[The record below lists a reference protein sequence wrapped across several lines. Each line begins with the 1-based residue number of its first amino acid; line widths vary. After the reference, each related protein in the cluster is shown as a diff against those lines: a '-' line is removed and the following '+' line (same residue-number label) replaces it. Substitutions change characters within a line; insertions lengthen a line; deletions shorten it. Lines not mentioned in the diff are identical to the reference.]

1 MSFLSRSR
9 LGLIAALVLTG
20 VTAQAAP
27 VPAGLSISGQV
38 SFDLANSAAPT
49 GGATQTGQLSLLSG
63 GIATGHVFNN
73 TPAGGPLSGAFT
85 ATGDG
90 IGAALSASGT
100 LSSRTAPDMTAGPV
114 FADYRIDLSNTSAT
128 QTFTILFQAAY
139 GQGNLVQ
146 ANGGDAYAASSL
158 SVYDAA
164 NTELIY
170 TDFFTDTLNPGN
182 NKAAAS
188 AANTFSITLAPGQ
201 SGSFTALQKMEG
213 GVFEAGNFSAGL
225 DAFISLQRIDASGDD
240 PGRLPLPASLP
251 LALTALCLLGL
262 ARKVRG

>member
-20 VTAQAAP
+20 IAAQAAP

-38 SFDLANSAAPT
+38 SFDLLNSVAPT
-49 GGATQTGQLSLLSG
+49 GGATQTGQLNLSSG
-63 GIATGHVFNN
+63 GGITSSSFNGS
-73 TPAGGPLSGAFT
+73 PAGGPLSGAFT

-90 IGAALSASGT
+90 IGAALAGSGS
-100 LSSRTAPDMTAGPV
+100 LSSSTAPAITAGPV
-114 FADYRIDLSNTSAT
+114 FVDYRIDLSNTSAT

-139 GQGNLVQ
+139 GQGNVVQ
-146 ANGGDAYAASSL
+146 ANGGDAFAASSL

-170 TDFFTDTLNPGN
+170 TDFFADTLNPGN
-182 NKAAAS
+182 NKALAS
-188 AANTFSITLAPGQ
+188 ATNTFSITLTPGQ
-201 SGSFTALQKMEG
+201 SGYFTALQKLEG
-213 GVFEAGNFSAGL
+213 GTFAPGNFSAGL
-225 DAFISLQRIDASGDD
+225 DAFISLERINASGDD

-262 ARKVRG
+262 VRKARN